1 MNYSY
6 GRSGGGF
13 LSSIPPIVKN
23 LIIIN
28 ALIFLATQIASFSG
42 PMYRYLALYYP
53 ESPFFMPHQLF
64 THMFMHG
71 GFFHLFFNMYAL
83 WIFGTPLE
91 RTWGSKKFLLF
102 YIITGI
108 GAALIYCLVQWIQM
122 MGYESSMTTETYSYL
137 KSFVGDSNF
146 VSDVMNNRSQGLR
159 NSFSGVADDWFV
171 TMITPM
177 VGASG
182 AIFGVLLGF
191 GMLFPNVILQLI
203 FPPVRLKAKYFVLI
217 YGALELY
224 LSIQQPGDS
233 VAHVAHVGGMIF
245 GFILIKL
252 WKKKSMNRYWS

>member
-1 MNYSY
+1 MNQSY

-28 ALIFLATQIASFSG
+28 ALILLATQVESFRL
-42 PMYRYLALYYP
+42 PMYEYLALFYP
-53 ESPFFMPHQLF
+53 QSPFFKPHQLL
-64 THMFMHG
+64 THMFMHSD
-71 GFFHLFFNMYAL
+71 FWHLFFNMYAL
-83 WIFGTPLE
+83 WIFGSPLE
-91 RTWGSKKFLLF
+91 RTWGSKRFLLF
-102 YIITGI
+102 YLVTGI
-108 GAALIYCLVQWIQM
+108 GAALFYILVQWVQITYF
-122 MGYESSMTTETYSYL
+122 GGNLYNAMT
-137 KSFVGDSNF
+137 
-146 VSDVMNNRSQGLR
+146 
-159 NSFSGVADDWFV
+159 
-171 TMITPM
+171 IPM

-203 FPPVRLKAKYFVLI
+203 FPPVRLKAKYFVMI
-217 YGALELY
+217 YGALELF

-252 WKKKSMNRYWS
+252 WKKKSMNKYWS

>member
-1 MNYSY
+1 MNGY

-28 ALIFLATQIASFSG
+28 ALIFLATQIDAFRV
-42 PMYRYLALYYP
+42 PMFRYLALYYP
-53 ESPFFMPHQLF
+53 ESPFFMPHQFF

-71 GFFHLFFNMYAL
+71 GFMHLFFNMYAL
-83 WIFGTPLE
+83 WIFGSPLE
-91 RTWGSKKFLLF
+91 RTWGPKRFLTF

-108 GAALIYCLVQWIQM
+108 GASLIYCLVQWIQM
-122 MGYESSMTTETYSYL
+122 MGYESSMAPEALSYM
-137 KSFVGDSNF
+137 KSMINDSGFIN
-146 VSDVMNNRSQGLR
+146 DVLDKRVQGLR
-159 NSFSGVADDWFV
+159 SVFPGVADSWYLAI
-171 TMITPM
+171 TTPM

-191 GMLFPNVILQLI
+191 GMLFPNVVLQLI
-203 FPPVRLKAKYFVLI
+203 IPPVRLKAKYFVMI

-233 VAHVAHVGGMIF
+233 VAHVAHVGGLIF
-245 GFILIKL
+245 GYILIRL
-252 WKKKSMNRYWS
+252 WKKQNFNRYWS

>member
-1 MNYSY
+1 MNGY
-6 GRSGGGF
+6 GRGGGF

-28 ALIFLATQIASFSG
+28 ALIFLATQVGTFEI
-42 PMYRYLALYYP
+42 PMFRYLALYYP

-71 GFFHLFFNMYAL
+71 SFFHLFFNMYAL
-83 WIFGTPLE
+83 WIFGSPLE
-91 RTWGSKKFLLF
+91 RTWSSKKFLLF
-102 YIITGI
+102 YTVTGI
-108 GAALIYCLVQWIQM
+108 GAALIYCLIQWIQM
-122 MGYESSMTTETYSYL
+122 MGYESSMTPEVMSYM
-137 KSFVGDSNF
+137 KSFISDSNF
-146 VSDVMNNRSQGLR
+146 IDSVIYNRGSIRAPLEAHEWL
-159 NSFSGVADDWFV
+159 SA
-171 TMITPM
+171 MITPM

-191 GMLFPNVILQLI
+191 GMLFPNIILQLI

-245 GFILIKL
+245 GYILIRL

>member
-1 MNYSY
+1 MNSY
-6 GRSGGGF
+6 GRGGGF

-28 ALIFLATQIASFSG
+28 LLILIATQVERFKL
-42 PMYRYLALYYP
+42 PMYEYLALFYP
-53 ESPFFMPHQLF
+53 QSPFFKPHQLF

-71 GFFHLFFNMYAL
+71 DFFHLFFNMYAL
-83 WIFGTPLE
+83 WIFGSPLE
-91 RTWGSKKFLLF
+91 RTWGSKRFLIF
-102 YIITGI
+102 YIVTGI
-108 GAALIYCLVQWIQM
+108 GAALFYILVQWVQITYF
-122 MGYESSMTTETYSYL
+122 GGNLYDAMT
-137 KSFVGDSNF
+137 
-146 VSDVMNNRSQGLR
+146 
-159 NSFSGVADDWFV
+159 
-171 TMITPM
+171 IPM

-203 FPPVRLKAKYFVLI
+203 FPPVRLKAKYFVMI
-217 YGALELY
+217 YGAIELY

-245 GFILIKL
+245 GYILIRL